1 MEEVETKPL
10 NVAIIYKFTLYITE
24 NRLRLDILR
33 VTVLKLPNCDF
44 PQARVA
50 FTLIQNVIFCPQ
62 AKLVGRLL
70 L

>member
-1 MEEVETKPL
+1 MVWSQPNCTMHS
-10 NVAIIYKFTLYITE
+10 IYKFTLYITE
-24 NRLRLDILR
+24 NRLRLDILI
-33 VTVLKLPNCDF
+33 VTVLKVLCGDF